1 MQWIWDDRKA
11 ARNLCE
17 HHVRFETAV
26 LVFED
31 EHCVSGFDPHED
43 GDRWRTI
50 GMVGLSTLFV
60 VHTQIEEDGSARI
73 ISARKA
79 TPVERRLYERLR
91 F

>member
-1 MQWIWDDRKA
+1 MQWTWDDRKA
-11 ARNLCE
+11 ARNLRE
-17 HHVRFETAV
+17 HRVRFETAV

-31 EHCVSGFDPHED
+31 KHCVSGPDPHED
-43 GDRWRTI
+43 DDRWRTI
-50 GMVGLSTLFV
+50 GMVGMSTLFV
-60 VHTQIEEDGSARI
+60 VHTQIEEDGSTRI

>member
-1 MQWIWDDRKA
+1 MQWTWDDRKA
-11 ARNLCE
+11 SRNLRD
-17 HHVRFETAV
+17 HRVRFETAV

-31 EHCVSGFDPHED
+31 EHGITGLDPHPD
-43 GDRWRTI
+43 NDRWRTI
-50 GMVGLSTLFV
+50 GLVGLSTLFV
-60 VHTQIEEDGSARI
+60 VHTVIEEDGSGRI

>member
-1 MQWIWDDRKA
+1 MKWSWTDQKA
-11 ARNLCE
+11 ARNIRE
-17 HHVRFETAV
+17 HGVRFETAV

-31 EHCVSGFDPHED
+31 EHSITGPDPHED
-43 GDRWRTI
+43 DDRWRTI
-50 GMVGLSTLFV
+50 GMVGMSTLFV
-60 VHTQIEEDGSARI
+60 VHTQIEDEGSARI

>member
-1 MQWIWDDRKA
+1 MQWTWDDRKA
-11 ARNLCE
+11 ARNLRDHC
-17 HHVRFETAV
+17 VLFETAV

-31 EHCVSGFDPHED
+31 EHGITVPDPHPD
-43 GDRWRTI
+43 NDRWRTI
-50 GMVGLSTLFV
+50 GLVGLSTLFV
-60 VHTQIEEDGSARI
+60 VHTVIEEDGSGRI

>member
-1 MQWIWDDRKA
+1 MQWTWDDRKA
-11 ARNLCE
+11 SRNLRD
-17 HHVRFETAV
+17 HRVRFETAV

-31 EHCVSGFDPHED
+31 EHGITGPDPHPD
-43 GDRWRTI
+43 NDRWRTI
-50 GMVGLSTLFV
+50 GLVGLSTLFV
-60 VHTQIEEDGSARI
+60 VHTVIEEDGSGRI